1 MWQGT
6 GNECFETHLIE
17 GDGTL
22 DVGEFDDFLEKVNL
36 AECGLNY
43 AVVSIMGPQ
52 SSVAL
57 LLVEFTRSDAPKEYR
72 VPPSHGLRASTTHA
86 LFLHLR
92 DDTAFERRSGLFA
105 FAVSHIVLINMVSN
119 SVGLEHGASK
129 PLLKHV
135 FRGILRLS
143 TSPCKTTLMFVIRD
157 IVRLWDSIPKPE
169 RHKRTPL
176 STFFNVEVV
185 GLPNYVER
193 EEEFKEQVKI
203 LRQRFNHSIAPG
215 GLAGDSRQTILGSNF
230 SLSVQEIW
238 KTIKEDRELDLPKH
252 EVMIANIRCGEI
264 ADKMLK
270 DFVAN
275 KERRQLEEDAQTNP
289 ATGFGKKYNSII
301 NSYLHGYDKDT
312 EYYDEGVRSE
322 KRKHLKEKMMLF
334 VQSALQRIL
343 AQIGSRTLKEFEEA
357 FLNAVEKRTDVKV
370 AADNCKK
377 ACMKSFDDRCADVIV
392 EQANCN
398 TNEGRKELE
407 LAIDDVVRQAERIL
421 QAERIRQAEAERIRQ
436 AEAEAERILQEKKD
450 GGNDQAGK
458 KMSIV
463 VGPCGGKGG
472 SYWDDGNYSGVREIS
487 LVYGL
492 VIDSIRVVYDENGK
506 PVLADKHGGTGGS
519 RGGTGVSQ
527 TAEIKLQYPEEFLT
541 SVSGHYCPWG
551 FFSACTVIR
560 SMTFKSNRRTFGPY
574 GVEEGTPFSISA
586 DGAQIV
592 GFQGRSG
599 WYLDAVGFHLSEV
612 PRTPNNKTVS
622 KGSVEV

>member
-1 MWQGT
+1 MISGFYVLVFFIDGCIFSGT

-52 SSVAL
+52 SSGHFCL
-57 LLVEFTRSDAPKEYR
+57 TNGQTSDSGPSNKQSCNIR
-72 VPPSHGLRASTTHA
+72 VPVRGKTTKGIWLA
-86 LFLHLR
+86 RCVGIEPCTLVMDVEGCDGR
-92 DDTAFERRSGLFA
+92 ERGEDDTAFERRSGLFA

-157 IVRLWDSIPKPE
+157 IVRTTLLKNLDPILREDINKIWDSIPKPE

-215 GLAGDSRQTILGSNF
+215 GLAGDSRQTILGSDF

-275 KERRQLEEDAQTNP
+275 KEMRQLEEAAQSNP

-421 QAERIRQAEAERIRQ
+421 QAERFRQAEAERIRQAEAERIRQAEAKRILQAEVERIRQAEAERIRQ
-436 AEAEAERILQEKKD
+436 AEAEAERILQEKKAKD
-450 GGNDQAGK
+450 KTLAAA
-458 KMSIV
+458 V
-463 VGPCGGKGG
+463 V
-472 SYWDDGNYSGVREIS
+472 
-487 LVYGL
+487 
-492 VIDSIRVVYDENGK
+492 
-506 PVLADKHGGTGGS
+506 
-519 RGGTGVSQ
+519 
-527 TAEIKLQYPEEFLT
+527 
-541 SVSGHYCPWG
+541 
-551 FFSACTVIR
+551 
-560 SMTFKSNRRTFGPY
+560 
-574 GVEEGTPFSISA
+574 
-586 DGAQIV
+586 
-592 GFQGRSG
+592 
-599 WYLDAVGFHLSEV
+599 DAVTALGMACATAALSTAALPATVAVAGATALGTFLGTSLQLPDLSSHDSAVEG
-612 PRTPNNKTVS
+612 NNGIEHRFDHWWGTQITN
-622 KGSVEV
+622 